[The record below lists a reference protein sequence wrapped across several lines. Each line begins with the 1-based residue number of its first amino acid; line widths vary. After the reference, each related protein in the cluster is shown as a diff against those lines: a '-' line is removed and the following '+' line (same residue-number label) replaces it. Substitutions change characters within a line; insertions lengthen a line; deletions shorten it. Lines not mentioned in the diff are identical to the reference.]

1 MNPMAVLGIDLGT
14 TNSVVACV
22 RGDEVVIVPD
32 QQGRR
37 LHPSVVT
44 LQPDGSKVF
53 SHEAV
58 NRRIAEPTFTI
69 YSAKRLMGQPWNSQ
83 ETRLVKDRVPYR
95 LQQGNNEQVVVAGP
109 DRTYTIP
116 EISGLL
122 LSYLHQCA
130 QEHLMQP
137 VTGAVITV
145 PANFNNAQR
154 QATMDAGRIA
164 GLDVL
169 RVINEPTSAALAY
182 GLGRDMSQRIAVFDF
197 GGGTFDVTVLQV
209 EGEVF
214 EVIASGGDSF
224 LGGDDVDEAVMLMLA
239 EQFQAQHGF
248 DPSSH
253 LQLRARLVMAG
264 EQIKR
269 ALSRQA
275 EVKGELK
282 VGTNDQ
288 GEPRSLNFHITR
300 EKYEVAIAPLVA
312 RTIMTCDEVLNAA
325 QLTRSQIDDVIMVG
339 GSTRIPLVRK
349 EVERHFGK
357 PPRTDINPDEVV
369 ACGAAVQAAS
379 LAGDV
384 AQLGHKPV
392 LLDVTPRALGIAV
405 AGGFA
410 EPIVERNVPLPVEQT
425 RMFVTSSEQ
434 QTKVVIQVC
443 QGESRRFEEN
453 AALGELSLH
462 GLRAG
467 RRGEVK
473 IEVTFKVDTNGILRV
488 RARDPETG
496 MATEAAVSVRGTMSE
511 TEVEAAVER
520 QVPPPIPEAAKVP
533 PPVPPPIPEAAKVP
547 PPVPPPIPEAAK
559 VPPPIPAAAKSG
571 GAR

>member
-1 MNPMAVLGIDLGT
+1 MAVLGIDLGT

-22 RGDEVVIVPD
+22 KGDEVVIVPD

-44 LQPDGSKVF
+44 LQPDGSKLF
-53 SHEAV
+53 SYDAV
-58 NRRIAEPTFTI
+58 ARRIADPTYTV
-69 YSAKRLMGQPWNSQ
+69 YSGKRLMGQTFNSE
-83 ETRLVKDRVPYR
+83 ETQLVRARVPYQ
-95 LQQGNNEQVVVAGP
+95 LQQGNNEQVMVVGP
-109 DRTYTIP
+109 DRLYSIP
-116 EISGLL
+116 EISSLV
-122 LSYLHQCA
+122 LSYLHQLA
-130 QEHLMQP
+130 ERHLEQA
-137 VTGAVITV
+137 VGGAVITV
-145 PANFNNAQR
+145 PANFNNGQR
-154 QATMDAGRIA
+154 QATMDAGKIG
-164 GLDVL
+164 GLNVL
-169 RVINEPTSAALAY
+169 RVLNEPTAAALAY
-182 GLGRDMSQRIAVFDF
+182 GLGRGMSQRIAVYDF
-197 GGGTFDVTVLQV
+197 GGGTFDVTILQV

-224 LGGDDVDEAVMLMLA
+224 LGGDDVDQSLMMTLC
-239 EQFQAQHGF
+239 EQFQLQHGF
-248 DPSSH
+248 DPSADPGV
-253 LQLRARLVMAG
+253 RARLVMAG

-269 ALSRQA
+269 ALGRQA

-282 VGTNDQ
+282 VGTDASGQ
-288 GEPRSLNFHITR
+288 PRSLSFHITR
-300 EKYEVAIAPLVA
+300 EQFELAIAPLVA

-325 QLTRSQIDDVIMVG
+325 QLTRSQIDEVIMVG

-349 EVERHFGK
+349 EVERQFGR

-384 AQLGHKPV
+384 GQLGHTPV

-425 RMFVTSSEQ
+425 RVFVTSADQ

-453 AALGELSLH
+453 AALGELTLN

-473 IEVTFKVDTNGILRV
+473 IEVTFKIDTNGILRV

-496 MATEAAVSVRGTMSE
+496 IATEAAVSVRGTMSE
-511 TEVEAAVER
+511 TEVEAAVELR
-520 QVPPPIPEAAKVP
+520 SI
-533 PPVPPPIPEAAKVP
+533 
-547 PPVPPPIPEAAK
+547 
-559 VPPPIPAAAKSG
+559 PPPIPADALPKAAG
-571 GAR
+571 

>member
-1 MNPMAVLGIDLGT
+1 MAVLGIDLGT

-22 RGDEVVIVPD
+22 RGDEVVVVPD

-44 LQPDGSKVF
+44 LEPDGSKVY
-53 SHEAV
+53 SYDAV
-58 NRRIAEPTFTI
+58 ARRISDSAYTI
-69 YSAKRLMGQPWNSQ
+69 YSAKRLMGQPFDSE
-83 ETRLVKDRVPYR
+83 ETRLVKDRVPYQ
-95 LQQGNNEQVVVAGP
+95 LQQGSNEQVVVVGP

-116 EISGLL
+116 EVSGLL
-122 LSYLHQCA
+122 LSYLHRCA
-130 QEHLMQP
+130 EEHLQIP

-169 RVINEPTSAALAY
+169 RVINEPTAAALAY

-197 GGGTFDVTVLQV
+197 GGGTFDVTILQV

-224 LGGDDVDEAVMLMLA
+224 LGGDDVDEAVMMMLS

-248 DPSSH
+248 DPASD
-253 LQLRARLVMAG
+253 LGLRARLMMAG

-269 ALSRQA
+269 ALSRHPEA
-275 EVKGELK
+275 KGELK
-282 VGTNDQ
+282 VGSDVN
-288 GEPRSLNFHITR
+288 GNPRSLNFHITR
-300 EKYEVAIAPLVA
+300 DQYEVAIAPLVA
-312 RTIMTCDEVLNAA
+312 RTIMTCDEVLSAA

-349 EVERHFGK
+349 EVERQFGR

-369 ACGAAVQAAS
+369 ACGASVQAAS

-425 RMFVTSSEQ
+425 RMFVTSSDQ

-453 AALGELSLH
+453 AALGELALH

-496 MATEAAVSVRGTMSE
+496 MATEAAVSVRGTMTDS
-511 TEVEAAVER
+511 EVEAAVER
-520 QVPPPIPEAAKVP
+520 QVESSPEARP
-533 PPVPPPIPEAAKVP
+533 RGVPPPIPEAARQRN
-547 PPVPPPIPEAAK
+547 
-559 VPPPIPAAAKSG
+559 G
-571 GAR
+571 

>member
-1 MNPMAVLGIDLGT
+1 MAVLGIDLGT

-44 LQPDGSKVF
+44 LQPDGSKLF
-53 SHEAV
+53 SYDAV
-58 NRRIAEPTFTI
+58 ARRILDPAYTI
-69 YSAKRLMGQPWNSQ
+69 YSAKRLMGQPFDS
-83 ETRLVKDRVPYR
+83 EEARLVKERVPYQ
-95 LQQGNNEQVVVAGP
+95 LQQGNNEQVVVLGP
-109 DRTYTIP
+109 DRPYTIP

-122 LSYLHQCA
+122 LGYMHRCA
-130 QEHLMQP
+130 QEHLQTD

-145 PANFNNAQR
+145 PANFNNGQR

-169 RVINEPTSAALAY
+169 RVINEPTAAALAY

-197 GGGTFDVTVLQV
+197 GGGTFDVTILQV

-224 LGGDDVDEAVMLMLA
+224 LGGDDIDEAVMMMLSD
-239 EQFQAQHGF
+239 QFQAQHGF
-248 DPSSH
+248 DPSGDPGIRS
-253 LQLRARLVMAG
+253 RLVMAG

-269 ALSRQA
+269 ALSRQPEA
-275 EVKGELK
+275 KGELK
-282 VGTNDQ
+282 VGNDAS
-288 GEPRSLNFHITR
+288 GNPRSLNFHITR
-300 EKYEVAIAPLVA
+300 EQYEVAITPLVA
-312 RTIMTCDEVLNAA
+312 RTLMTCDEVLNAA
-325 QLTRSQIDDVIMVG
+325 QLTHSQIDEVIMVG

-349 EVERHFGK
+349 QVGSQFGR

-425 RMFVTSSEQ
+425 RVFATSTDQ

-453 AALGELSLH
+453 AALGELALH

-496 MATEAAVSVRGTMSE
+496 MVTEAAVSVRGAMSE

-520 QVPPPIPEAAKVP
+520 QTETPEQPPAPAAPEAA
-533 PPVPPPIPEAAKVP
+533 
-547 PPVPPPIPEAAK
+547 
-559 VPPPIPAAAKSG
+559 G
-571 GAR
+571 